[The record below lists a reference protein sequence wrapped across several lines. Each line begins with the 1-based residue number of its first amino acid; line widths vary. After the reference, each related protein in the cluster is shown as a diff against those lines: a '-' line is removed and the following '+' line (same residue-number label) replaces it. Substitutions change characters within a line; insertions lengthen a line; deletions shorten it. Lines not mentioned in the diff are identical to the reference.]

1 MSVLIRYQMEIDMFY
16 VVPKD
21 RSVLKSKKSFEIMHE
36 ATKYALKLKE
46 EEGVNFDVI
55 RMERVWTTQT
65 FDEAHMLS
73 LDIPHI
79 GRD

>member
-1 MSVLIRYQMEIDMFY
+1 MYY

-21 RSVLKSKKSFEIMHE
+21 RSIVRSIGKLETLYEAKKSAE
-36 ATKYALKLKE
+36 AAKAQTGENY
-46 EEGVNFDVI
+46 DVI

-65 FDEAHMLS
+65 LDEAHLMS
-73 LDIPHI
+73 LDIFHM

>member
-1 MSVLIRYQMEIDMFY
+1 MFY

-21 RSVLKSKKSFEIMHE
+21 RSIIKNLAAFEDIAAAKSD
-36 ATKYALKLKE
+36 ALALKDQT
-46 EEGVNFDVI
+46 GDNYDI
-55 RMERVWTTQT
+55 IHHQRVWTTQT

>member
-1 MSVLIRYQMEIDMFY
+1 MFY

-21 RSVLKSKKSFEIMHE
+21 RSVIKSEKSFEFRYDAQE
-36 ATKYALKLKE
+36 FALQRKKE
-46 EEGVNFDVI
+46 TGENYDVI
-55 RMERVWTTQT
+55 NMSRTWTTQT
-65 FDEAHMLS
+65 LDEAHMLS

>member
-1 MSVLIRYQMEIDMFY
+1 MFY

-21 RSVLKSKKSFEIMHE
+21 RSIIKNLSSFEDL
-36 ATKYALKLKE
+36 ASAKADALALKEQSGL
-46 EEGVNFDVI
+46 NFDI
-55 RMERVWTTQT
+55 IQQERVWTTQT

>member
-1 MSVLIRYQMEIDMFY
+1 MYY

-21 RSVLKSKKSFEIMHE
+21 RSVLKNKQSFEFMGDARE
-36 ATKYALKLKE
+36 FALKQKE
-46 EEGVNFDVI
+46 ETGENYDI
-55 RMERVWTTQT
+55 ISMHRVWTTQT
-65 FDEAHMLS
+65 LDEAHMLS

>member
-1 MSVLIRYQMEIDMFY
+1 MYY

-21 RSVLKSKKSFEIMHE
+21 RSVIKSRKSFETMHE

-55 RMERVWTTQT
+55 RIERAWTTQT
-65 FDEAHMLS
+65 FDEAHLLS
-73 LDIPHI
+73 LDIPHMA
-79 GRD
+79 RD

>member
-1 MSVLIRYQMEIDMFY
+1 MYY
-16 VVPKD
+16 VVPKG
-21 RSVLKSKKSFEIMHE
+21 RSIIKNLSSFENL
-36 ATKYALKLKE
+36 AAAKADALALKE
-46 EEGVNFDVI
+46 QTGENYDI
-55 RMERVWTTQT
+55 IQQAQVWTTQT

>member
-1 MSVLIRYQMEIDMFY
+1 MYY

-21 RSVLKSKKSFEIMHE
+21 RSVIKSKQSFEFMSE
-36 ATKYALKLKE
+36 AQKYALKLKE
-46 EEGVNFDVI
+46 EEGVNFDII
-55 RMERVWTTQT
+55 RMHRVWTTQT
-65 FDEAHMLS
+65 LDEAHMLS